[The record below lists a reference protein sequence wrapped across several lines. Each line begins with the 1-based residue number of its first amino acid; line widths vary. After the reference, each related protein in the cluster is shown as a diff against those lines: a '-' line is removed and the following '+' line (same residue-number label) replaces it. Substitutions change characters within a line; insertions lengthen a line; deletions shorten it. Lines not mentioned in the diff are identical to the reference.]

1 MAVIKY
7 KNPKYTEGGSEPKY
21 IVIPTLTMENDEV
34 YVGTTEPTEG
44 EKIWVNPS
52 NGLIKYKNGE
62 SWEDLVPSGEY
73 NPSTKGYVDDKWFD
87 INPLVLKLREYN
99 TPTDITEF
107 VNENYQSWDNLN
119 TILKTKYLYRGKN
132 VPVNV
137 SFGPDG
143 EFHLA
148 IVQQNGNAHDEG
160 KSYIYIQHFDIYKEE
175 DETIKGYLVQQ
186 IDFGKGDGT
195 KALMDNGQ
203 YVSTVLESNK
213 NILRRVNIGTLTLTV
228 GTNDSVNITNSN
240 ILNGIN
246 PFEWFIITCNLNGS
260 DTYLYSYNDSEGI
273 KCFRHYTNQDNNRSV
288 AFIITNINTVN
299 STCSIEYNDNNLVT
313 NKNIS
318 NYTLTKTNTTEYT
331 PTADYHPTTKKYTD
345 NIVNTKF
352 ADRNILNRIE
362 LNISSS
368 MKDLN
373 TGINTG
379 IITTNTGKLS
389 AVKSGEFFIVGISFT
404 DSSFYVYAYRD
415 GSTIKGFRHWTE
427 TVNLKDFV
435 EVIISNIN
443 TENGTIDIDF
453 RNVEYATK
461 KETSDTE
468 SGLMSPSY
476 KKTLDT
482 ITGINTVTT
491 LANLPITKRSIVA
504 TVTAATSLSLASNL
518 EVGQELYIR
527 IYNNS
532 SSAIT
537 QPIPNSGNFVSMN
550 GTSVSIPSKSFI
562 EMSIWCY
569 ESSKYSIRIGEIA

>member
-21 IVIPTLTMENDEV
+21 IVIPTLIMENDEV

-52 NGLIKYKNGE
+52 NGLTKYKNGE
-62 SWEDLVPSGEY
+62 SWEDLVPEVDLSNYLAKDNSTEYIPSGEY
-73 NPSTKGYVDDKWFD
+73 NPSTKGYV
-87 INPLVLKLREYN
+87 
-99 TPTDITEF
+99 
-107 VNENYQSWDNLN
+107 
-119 TILKTKYLYRGKN
+119 
-132 VPVNV
+132 
-137 SFGPDG
+137 
-143 EFHLA
+143 
-148 IVQQNGNAHDEG
+148 
-160 KSYIYIQHFDIYKEE
+160 
-175 DETIKGYLVQQ
+175 
-186 IDFGKGDGT
+186 
-195 KALMDNGQ
+195 
-203 YVSTVLESNK
+203 
-213 NILRRVNIGTLTLTV
+213 
-228 GTNDSVNITNSN
+228 
-240 ILNGIN
+240 
-246 PFEWFIITCNLNGS
+246 
-260 DTYLYSYNDSEGI
+260 
-273 KCFRHYTNQDNNRSV
+273 
-288 AFIITNINTVN
+288 
-299 STCSIEYNDNNLVT
+299 
-313 NKNIS
+313 
-318 NYTLTKTNTTEYT
+318 
-331 PTADYHPTTKKYTD
+331 D

-453 RNVEYATK
+453 RNMEYTTK